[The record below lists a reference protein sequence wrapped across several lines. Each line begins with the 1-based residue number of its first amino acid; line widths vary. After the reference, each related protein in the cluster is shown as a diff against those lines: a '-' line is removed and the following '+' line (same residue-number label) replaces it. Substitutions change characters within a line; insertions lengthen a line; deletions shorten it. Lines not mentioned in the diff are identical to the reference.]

1 MRSKKFNEVRPYTY
15 WIKHKETGI
24 KYVGLRYYNIKFNR
38 TPLQD
43 FGIRYFTTGKLK
55 KEFKANPNN
64 FNTKLLFTYDSVKEA
79 IDHELELTAK
89 AKDNNRYANLASY
102 PHIPATPEVRRKIS
116 EGNKGKKYSNE
127 VRKRLSELAK
137 KRRGKKRGTYY
148 ICTFEEAKNYAQKL
162 KIKSKKEW
170 FEFTKT
176 NKFNDEIPKTVSTVF
191 SSEWKGWGDFFGTGL
206 KKGQTYEHLYKK
218 QKEEI
223 KSYEEVKKYAL
234 SLKLKNMREW
244 IAYTKS
250 KYFPYNISKNPQ
262 YTYKKEFEGWGIFL
276 GTGTTAQKL
285 IKYRSFED
293 AKKYVKNLKIEGSNN
308 RNGWIDLIAIS
319 KDFPK
324 DLPRTPEHVYK
335 KQWKGW
341 DDFLG
346 KKKKS

>member
-15 WIKHKETGI
+15 WIKHLETGI
-24 KYVGLRYYNIKFNR
+24 KYVGLRYHNIKFNI

-43 FGIRYFTTGKLK
+43 FGIHYFTTGKLK
-55 KEFKANPNN
+55 KKFKANPSD
-64 FNTKLLFTYDSVKEA
+64 FKTKLLFTYDSIQEA
-79 IDHELELTAK
+79 IAHELELTAK
-89 AKDNNRYANLASY
+89 AKNNNRYANLASY

-116 EGNKGKKYSNE
+116 EGNKGKKHSNE

-137 KRRGKKRGTYY
+137 KQLGKKRGRYK

-176 NKFNDEIPKTVSTVF
+176 NKFNDEIPKTVRTVF
-191 SSEWKGWGDFFGTGL
+191 SSEWKGWGDFFGTGP
-206 KKGQTYEHLYKK
+206 KRAQTYE
-218 QKEEI
+218 Q
-223 KSYEEVKKYAL
+223 SYEEVKKYAL

-244 IAYTKS
+244 IAYAKS
-250 KYFPYNISKNPQ
+250 KYFPYNISKNPHV
-262 YTYKKEFEGWGIFL
+262 TYKKEFEGWGIFL
-276 GTGTTAQKL
+276 GTGTIAQKL

-308 RNGWIDLIAIS
+308 YNEWIDFIARS

-324 DLPRTPEHVYK
+324 DIPRTPQHVYK
-335 KQWKGW
+335 KNWKGW

-346 KKKKS
+346 KK